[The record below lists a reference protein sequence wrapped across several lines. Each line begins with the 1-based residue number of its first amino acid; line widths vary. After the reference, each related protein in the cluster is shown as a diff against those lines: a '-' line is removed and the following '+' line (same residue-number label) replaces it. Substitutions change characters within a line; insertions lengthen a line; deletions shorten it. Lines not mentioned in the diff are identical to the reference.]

1 MKQYIFPAVVYIDD
15 ETGLYVLSM
24 KDTLTVIEGDN
35 IEELFVAAK
44 ETLKEFVKT
53 SLDMDGE
60 VITPSSFIEI
70 YKKHKTEI
78 CLLIDCEI

>member
-1 MKQYIFPAVVYIDD
+1 MKQYIFPAVIYVDD

-24 KDTLTVIEGDN
+24 KDTLTVIEGDS

-44 ETLKEFVKT
+44 QTLKEYVKT
-53 SLDMDGE
+53 SLDLDGE
-60 VITPSSFIEI
+60 VITPSKFIDV
-70 YKKHKTEI
+70 YKKHHTEI